1 MPLTDVKIRSAKP
14 SDRTLKLSDGEGLQL
29 WISPAG
35 ARTWRLAYRS
45 AGKQRA
51 IGIGPYPAV
60 SLSAARRARDAAKRL
75 LATGNDPAAHGTVIT
90 VALDEARRIEAGAS
104 PREATA
110 AAAEAAKQREA
121 VLPGESFREV
131 AKEWLA
137 KTSMDGRAE
146 VTVEKVSWLL
156 GFALD
161 ELGEKSVRSISSRE
175 VLGILRKVEARGR
188 IESANRLRSVIGRV
202 FRYAIAT
209 DKAENDPTIAL
220 RGAIATPVVRHRP
233 AIVEEKPFGA
243 LLRAVWGFEGL
254 ATIRY
259 ALKLMAYL
267 APRPGEL
274 RLAEWSEFDLDGAAW
289 NIPAGRMKMRRPH
302 RKPLPLQA
310 LALLRELHDITG
322 EGRLVL
328 PGQRVWTRPL
338 SENTLNACLRRLGYS
353 ADEVTAHGFRAS
365 FSTIANQS
373 GKWSADAIEKELGH
387 LDEDEA
393 RRAYARGMFWTERI
407 DMMQW
412 WADRCDEL
420 RQGNA
425 TTSSAST

>member
-1 MPLTDVKIRSAKP
+1 MPLTDAKIRAAKP
-14 SDRTLKLSDGEGLQL
+14 TEKTVKLSDGEGLQL
-29 WISPAG
+29 WIAPSG
-35 ARTWRLAYRS
+35 NRSWRLAYRFE
-45 AGKQRA
+45 GKQRGL
-51 IGIGPYPAV
+51 GIGPYPAV

-75 LATGNDPAAHGTVIT
+75 LATGNDPAGHGASIT
-90 VALDEARRIEAGAS
+90 VALDEARRIDAGAS
-104 PREATA
+104 TKEAATA
-110 AAAEAAKQREA
+110 AAVAAKQREA

-131 AKEWLA
+131 AKEWLT
-137 KTSMDGRAE
+137 KTSKDGRAE

-161 ELGEKSVRSISSRE
+161 DLGEKSVRTISSRD
-175 VLGILRKVEARGR
+175 VLGVLRKVEARGR
-188 IESANRLRSVIGRV
+188 IESANRLRSVVGRV

-209 DKAENDPTIAL
+209 DKAENDPTVAL

-233 AIVEEKPFGA
+233 AIVDEKPFGA

-254 ATIRY
+254 ATIRF

-302 RKPLPLQA
+302 RKPLPTQA
-310 LALLRELHDITG
+310 VTLLRELHEITG
-322 EGRLVL
+322 AGRLVL

-393 RRAYARGMFWTERI
+393 RRAYARGLFWTERV
-407 DMMQW
+407 DLVQW
-412 WADRCDEL
+412 WADECDRMRL
-420 RQGNA
+420 GKP
-425 TTSSAST
+425 